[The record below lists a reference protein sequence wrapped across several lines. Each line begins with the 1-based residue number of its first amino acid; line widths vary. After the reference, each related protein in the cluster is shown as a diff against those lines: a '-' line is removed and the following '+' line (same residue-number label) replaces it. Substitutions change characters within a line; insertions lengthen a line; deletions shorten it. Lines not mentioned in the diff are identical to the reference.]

1 MLPSPRSHHLTL
13 PTPTPGRGLAAAGRA
28 LRSNALP
35 PTVSF
40 AAVTALAATGPVD
53 VLPPSSAGGAR

>member
-1 MLPSPRSHHLTL
+1 M

-40 AAVTALAATGPVD
+40 AAVTTLAATGPVD
-53 VLPPSSAGGAR
+53 ALPPSSAGGAR